1 MDTGVFD
8 LTGSMPARA
17 SVLEASVTLTAPQS
31 RLRLRLPS
39 GEAGR
44 AEAVFHERSWAAKH
58 YWHEEPDIMIY
69 EFDEPLPAGPITVRV
84 PFARSEPQHVVGP

>member
-1 MDTGVFD
+1 
-8 LTGSMPARA
+8 
-17 SVLEASVTLTAPQS
+17 VT
-31 RLRLRLPS
+31 LPS